1 MKHPRPL
8 RLDLGVTSRPSSLK
22 NLLLPCLSLL
32 LLCGL
37 FTPLAQAEPVT
48 GTVTNKT
55 VNKPSAGDDVVLL
68 QLAQGMQELARTKT
82 DARGHFT
89 IDVPADGLHLLRV
102 THDKANYFK
111 PIQPGTQSVEMD
123 VFSAAAQVAGV
134 QLDADVMRIETDAS
148 GSGLNVVEHFFVK
161 NDSTPATTLMNA
173 HPFELYLPAGATI
186 QGSAA
191 KAPGGMAVQSPL
203 VPEDE
208 PNKYTMIFPIRP
220 GESEFQVSYKISY
233 KDAFTFKPRP
243 VMATDTIAVMMPKA
257 MTFKPGNGS
266 PYSAVTEEMGAQ
278 TFVARNVQPSM
289 PLEFTVSG
297 TGQLPRETQTGD
309 TGGPGNTPGAGGPA
323 ATGSA
328 AASAGTDTRPGGGL
342 GVPVDPTDTHDP
354 WSKYKWFIIAGLAL
368 VFAVG
373 AGIMLRGPSG
383 SAVAASPTGQP
394 AVPPYLQPYPGSP
407 SAPHAL
413 LHVLKDESFA
423 IETDRLEGRLSESQY
438 AELKSAM
445 DIVLRRALARSST
458 NPDRPG
464 INPVS

>member
-1 MKHPRPL
+1 M
-8 RLDLGVTSRPSSLK
+8 TSRAFSFQ
-22 NLLLPCLSLL
+22 NLLLSCLAAAIF
-32 LLCGL
+32 C
-37 FTPLAQAEPVT
+37 TLAVAEPVT
-48 GTVTNKT
+48 GIVTNKT
-55 VNKPSAGDDVVLL
+55 TNKPSAGDDVVLL

-89 IDVPADGLHLLRV
+89 IDVPAEGLHLLRV

-111 PIQPGTQSVEMD
+111 PIQPGTQSVEME
-123 VFSAAAQVAGV
+123 VYSAAPTVQGV

-148 GSGLNVVEHFFVK
+148 GTGLVVVEHFFVK
-161 NDSTPATTLMNA
+161 NDSAPAMTLMNA

-220 GESEFQVSYKISY
+220 GESEFQVSYKLDY
-233 KDAFTFKPRP
+233 KSSFTFKPRP
-243 VMATDTIAVMMPKA
+243 VMPTDTIAIMMPKA
-257 MTFKPGNGS
+257 MTFKPGTTSLYS
-266 PYSAVTEEMGAQ
+266 PVTEEMGAQ

-297 TGQLPRETQTGD
+297 SGQLPRETQTGD
-309 TGGPGNTPGAGGPA
+309 TAQGGAAGAGGAPQ
-323 ATGSA
+323 TGSA
-328 AASAGTDTRPGGGL
+328 ATDTKPGGGL

-368 VFAVG
+368 VFAAG
-373 AGIMLRGPSG
+373 AGLLLR
-383 SAVAASPTGQP
+383 TP
-394 AVPPYLQPYPGSP
+394 ASP
-407 SAPHAL
+407 SAGPYPAGAGAAYPTASHPNTL
-413 LHVLKDESFA
+413 LQVLKDETFA
-423 IETDRLEGRLSESQY
+423 IETDRLEGRLSDSQY

-445 DIVLRRALARSST
+445 DIVLRRALARTSASMGT
-458 NPDRPG
+458 VQVVPE
-464 INPVS
+464 

>member
-1 MKHPRPL
+1 M
-8 RLDLGVTSRPSSLK
+8 TSRRFFI
-22 NLLLPCLSLL
+22 NEILLPCLAIALSCSLAAL
-32 LLCGL
+32 
-37 FTPLAQAEPVT
+37 AEPVT
-48 GTVTNKT
+48 GIVTNKT
-55 VNKPSAGDDVVLL
+55 ISKPSPNDDVVLL

-111 PIQPGTQSVEMD
+111 PIQPGTQSVDID
-123 VFSAAAQVAGV
+123 VYSAAASVTGV
-134 QLDADVMRIETDAS
+134 QLDADVMRIETDAA

-220 GESEFQVSYKISY
+220 GESEFQVSYRLSY

-243 VMATDTIAVMMPKA
+243 VMVTDTIAVMMPKA
-257 MTFKPGNGS
+257 MTFKPASSS
-266 PYSAVTEEMGAQ
+266 PYSPVTEELGAQ
-278 TFVARNVQPSM
+278 TYVARNVQPSM

-297 TGQLPRETQTGD
+297 SGQLPRETQTGD
-309 TGGPGNTPGAGGPA
+309 AGQGGPTSAAAGPA
-323 ATGSA
+323 AGTA
-328 AASAGTDTRPGGGL
+328 ATDTRPGGGL

-373 AGIMLRGPSG
+373 AGILLRTPAPTGTAAVIPANPSTF
-383 SAVAASPTGQP
+383 AAYASPSISGGL
-394 AVPPYLQPYPGSP
+394 LQ
-407 SAPHAL
+407 
-413 LHVLKDESFA
+413 VLKDETFA
-423 IETDRLEGRLSESQY
+423 IETDRLEGRLSEAQY
-438 AELKSAM
+438 SELKSAM
-445 DIVLRRALARSST
+445 DVVLRRALTRTGQSVNT
-458 NPDRPG
+458 IQTVPE
-464 INPVS
+464 

>member
-1 MKHPRPL
+1 M
-8 RLDLGVTSRPSSLK
+8 TSRRFFI
-22 NLLLPCLSLL
+22 NEILLPCLAIALSCSLAAL
-32 LLCGL
+32 
-37 FTPLAQAEPVT
+37 AEPVT
-48 GTVTNKT
+48 GIVTNKT
-55 VNKPSAGDDVVLL
+55 ISKPSPNDDVVLL

-111 PIQPGTQSVEMD
+111 PIQPGTQSVDID
-123 VFSAAAQVAGV
+123 VYSAAASVQGV
-134 QLDADVMRIETDAS
+134 QLDADVMRIETDAA

-220 GESEFQVSYKISY
+220 GESEFQVSYRLSY

-257 MTFKPGNGS
+257 MTFKPASSS
-266 PYSAVTEEMGAQ
+266 PYSPVTEELGAQ
-278 TFVARNVQPSM
+278 TYVARNVQPSM

-297 TGQLPRETQTGD
+297 SGQLPRETQTGD
-309 TGGPGNTPGAGGPA
+309 AGQGGPT
-323 ATGSA
+323 SA
-328 AASAGTDTRPGGGL
+328 AARPRRRNRRHRH
-342 GVPVDPTDTHDP
+342 PPRRRPRRSRRPHRHP
-354 WSKYKWFIIAGLAL
+354 RPL
-368 VFAVG
+368 VQVQVVHHRRPRPRLCRRRRHPPPHPRPHG
-373 AGIMLRGPSG
+373 NRSGHPRQSVHLRC
-383 SAVAASPTGQP
+383 
-394 AVPPYLQPYPGSP
+394 L
-407 SAPHAL
+407 
-413 LHVLKDESFA
+413 
-423 IETDRLEGRLSESQY
+423 RLTFN
-438 AELKSAM
+438 
-445 DIVLRRALARSST
+445 LRR
-458 NPDRPG
+458 PPPG
-464 INPVS
+464 PQRRNLRYRN

>member
-1 MKHPRPL
+1 MIL
-8 RLDLGVTSRPSSLK
+8 RSK
-22 NLLLPCLSLL
+22 LLLSCLLA
-32 LLCGL
+32 LLCVSATA
-37 FTPLAQAEPVT
+37 FSQPVT
-48 GTVTNKT
+48 GIVTNKT
-55 VNKPSAGDDVVLL
+55 TGKPSGGDDVVLL
-68 QLAQGMQELARTKT
+68 QLAQGMQELSRTKT
-82 DARGHFT
+82 DGKGHFT

-111 PIQPGTQSVEMD
+111 PVQPGTQSVEMD
-123 VFSAAAQVAGV
+123 VYSAAASVQGV
-134 QLDADVMRIETDAS
+134 QLDADVMRIESDPG

-161 NDSTPATTLMNA
+161 NDSKPEITLMNA

-191 KAPGGMAVQSPL
+191 KSPGGMAVQSPL

-220 GESEFQVSYKISY
+220 GESEFQVSYRLQYSDPKSG
-233 KDAFTFKPRP
+233 FTFKPRP
-243 VMATDTIAVMMPKA
+243 VMTTDTIAIMMPKG
-257 MTFKPGNGS
+257 MTFKPGNGA
-266 PYSAVTEEMGAQ
+266 PYSPVTEEMGAQ
-278 TFVARNVQPSM
+278 TFVARSVQPSM

-309 TGGPGNTPGAGGPA
+309 ASGAPGAAAPNAAAGGPS
-323 ATGSA
+323 T
-328 AASAGTDTRPGGGL
+328 TDTRPGGGL
-342 GVPVDPTDTHDP
+342 GVPVDPEATHDP

-373 AGIMLRGPSG
+373 AGIMLRTPAPGG
-383 SAVAASPTGQP
+383 TVAVAASTPPAPGSTGS
-394 AVPPYLQPYPGSP
+394 PYSP
-407 SAPHAL
+407 SANGSGSL
-413 LHVLKDESFA
+413 LQVLKDETFS

-458 NPDRPG
+458 VQIVPE
-464 INPVS
+464 